1 MLVNADSI
9 NMMFASLTLSG
20 HLKSECSTSNDPNTG
35 QPRTLGSLLPADCN
49 SISPANDA
57 AAALARGLC
66 FGFRTANCEGL
77 KGPGFFTTPVE
88 QGTCHGME
96 GDNCDSIATG
106 MSGIVMPDDCNTIT
120 IGGGDSTDPS
130 RATDIARGRC
140 FAIKGTNCET
150 LSAGTDVDTPPAE
163 QPVPDALALEAGVG
177 DWTELMAALL
187 TVGRAQG
194 LLFAELAAAGDDAA
208 RRAFDRVGR
217 DLAGHAALAFLEI
230 RRGTFVDR
238 ARVEASLGPM
248 VAATGA
254 LLAGTGVEDRW
265 RDRLGPL
272 MGALG
277 LDLRKL

>member
-1 MLVNADSI
+1 MLDPVTRPALDEGWIRAVLFDHALDDWVDLGPDPIRRRHVGQIYADHVG
-9 NMMFASLTLSG
+9 AAYAAWKWLS
-20 HLKSECSTSNDPNTG
+20 D
-35 QPRTLGSLLPADCN
+35 R
-49 SISPANDA
+49 
-57 AAALARGLC
+57 
-66 FGFRTANCEGL
+66 
-77 KGPGFFTTPVE
+77 
-88 QGTCHGME
+88 
-96 GDNCDSIATG
+96 
-106 MSGIVMPDDCNTIT
+106 
-120 IGGGDSTDPS
+120 
-130 RATDIARGRC
+130 
-140 FAIKGTNCET
+140 
-150 LSAGTDVDTPPAE
+150 AGTDVDTPPAG
-163 QPVPDALALEAGVG
+163 QPVPDALALEVGVG

-238 ARVEASLGPM
+238 ARVKASLGPM